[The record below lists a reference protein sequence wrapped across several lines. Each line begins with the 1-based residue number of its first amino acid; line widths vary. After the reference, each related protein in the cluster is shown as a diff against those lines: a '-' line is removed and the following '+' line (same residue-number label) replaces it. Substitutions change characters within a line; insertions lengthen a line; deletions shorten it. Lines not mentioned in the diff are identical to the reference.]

1 MRNDFYSK
9 SDRLLSSPDVN
20 EWTGLTDFGR
30 SLRLIKMGRILGIDY
45 GEARSGLAMSDPSQ
59 IVATPL
65 SAWEAKA
72 GIPLLDHL
80 RKLVAEE
87 EIEEILLGLPRNMDG
102 SMGGMAEAVLKLK
115 EELAQ
120 SLGLPVS
127 LWDERLTTV
136 SAKRFVKENKMR
148 TKKNKTA
155 LDTISAVLI
164 LQNYLDSKR

>member
-1 MRNDFYSK
+1 MKKNLW
-9 SDRLLSSPDVN
+9 DRTDGLHSAESVVGRA
-20 EWTGLTDFGR
+20 GLTDSSGVF
-30 SLRLIKMGRILGIDY
+30 RLFCMGRILGIDY
-45 GEARSGLAMSDPSQ
+45 GEARCGLAVSDPSQ

-65 SAWEAKA
+65 AAWVAKA
-72 GIPLLDHL
+72 GVPLLTHL
-80 RKLVAEE
+80 QKLVAEE

-102 SMGGMAEAVLKLK
+102 SMGEMAEVVLKLK

-120 SLGLPVS
+120 SLGVPVS
-127 LWDERLTTV
+127 LWDERLSTV